1 MIIKQNDE
9 DNCID
14 MIQHFNAINIEF
26 LTEPEVKK
34 SELSDD
40 ESFYITY
47 SPEKSKSDCE
57 IVQC

>member
-1 MIIKQNDE
+1 MTIKQNDE

-34 SELSDD
+34 TKIKRRWKFLHH
-40 ESFYITY
+40 ILT
-47 SPEKSKSDCE
+47 
-57 IVQC
+57 

>member
-34 SELSDD
+34 
-40 ESFYITY
+40 
-47 SPEKSKSDCE
+47 P
-57 IVQC
+57 

>member
-14 MIQHFNAINIEF
+14 MIQNFDAINIEF

-34 SELSDD
+34 PKVSNHG
-40 ESFYITY
+40 SFYIIY
-47 SPEKSKSDCE
+47 LPEKIKLRP
-57 IVQC
+57 